1 MGPSEF
7 KQHIRKAYRR
17 LLHPLIR
24 ILMRNGFSAPETQE
38 LVRQVFVDAAT
49 YGDAEGLG
57 KNLSDGRIA
66 VITGLTRK
74 EVRRL
79 RTGEGLASIDT
90 SLSRVQ
96 RLIAGWNQDPDFTGP
111 YGLPLAVPFDTMKE
125 VGSPSFVELVR
136 RHGGGMPAEAMLE
149 ELLRTGLAVQ
159 EGDSQMIRNTGR
171 TYIPDQLDPAAL
183 ERFGK
188 VVARLADTLD
198 FNNQSPDSGES
209 RFERAASTDIGLSR
223 EQYKEFDG
231 FLREKCQELLETIDN
246 WLANE
251 EGRIDAHKF
260 VRSFSKGNIHT
271 GIGVYHFLDQVLP
284 FEEEENDK
292 PT

>member
-49 YGDAEGLG
+49 YNEYESGPKD
-57 KNLSDGRIA
+57 LSDGRIA
-66 VITGLTRK
+66 IITGLTRK

-79 RTGEGLASIDT
+79 RTGQGLASIDS
-90 SLSRVQ
+90 SLNRVQ

-111 YGLPLAVPFDTMKE
+111 YGLPLALPFDEASAGDTR
-125 VGSPSFVELVR
+125 SFTDLVLK
-136 RHGGGMPAEAMLE
+136 HGGGMPPKAMLD

-159 EGDSQMIRNTGR
+159 EGDSELIRNTGR
-171 TYIPDQLDPAAL
+171 TYIPDQMDPAAL

-188 VVARLADTLD
+188 VMARLADTLD
-198 FNNQSPDSGES
+198 FNNQSNVTGET
-209 RFERAASTDIGLSR
+209 RFERAATTDIGLSR
-223 EQYKEFDG
+223 EQYRMFDR

-246 WLANE
+246 WLADE
-251 EGRIDAHKF
+251 EGRIDSDK
-260 VRSFSKGNIHT
+260 VDDRVSKQGIHS
-271 GIGVYHFLDQVLP
+271 GIGVYHFLDRRLP
-284 FEEEENDK
+284 FEDED
-292 PT
+292 